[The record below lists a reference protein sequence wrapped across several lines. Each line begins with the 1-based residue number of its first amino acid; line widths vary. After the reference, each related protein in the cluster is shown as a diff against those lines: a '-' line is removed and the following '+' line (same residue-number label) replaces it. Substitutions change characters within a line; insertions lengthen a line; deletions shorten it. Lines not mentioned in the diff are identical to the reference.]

1 MCGTASSQKR
11 HTYLLQFVMLSIYH
25 LFNRISIHL
34 HHLQRYFIKIRAAVH
49 HFVQQPLC
57 MMSYCTNRR
66 PDRCFM
72 PENTWF
78 RKLRPKSH
86 PDILFGRSA
95 GVAFNRLW
103 EGGVWHL
110 LQTKRRSVQLRPVS
124 LVGND
129 HILYL
134 HGFTE
139 KRLPILAEN
148 RKTEFKRCS
157 RGFIRWNR

>member
-1 MCGTASSQKR
+1 
-11 HTYLLQFVMLSIYH
+11 MLTIYH

-34 HHLQRYFIKIRAAVH
+34 QRYLIKIRAAVH
-49 HFVQQPLC
+49 HFVQQTRC
-57 MMSYCTNRR
+57 MMFYCTNRR
-66 PDRCFM
+66 SDRCFM

-86 PDILFGRSA
+86 PDILFWKECWGGFQSFMR
-95 GVAFNRLW
+95 
-103 EGGVWHL
+103 GGVWHL
-110 LQTKRRSVQLRPVS
+110 LQTKRWSVQLRPVS

-139 KRLPILAEN
+139 KRLPILAGS
-148 RKTEFKRCS
+148 RKTEFKRCFMGLHS
-157 RGFIRWNR
+157 LETKILLMAFAGWFWR